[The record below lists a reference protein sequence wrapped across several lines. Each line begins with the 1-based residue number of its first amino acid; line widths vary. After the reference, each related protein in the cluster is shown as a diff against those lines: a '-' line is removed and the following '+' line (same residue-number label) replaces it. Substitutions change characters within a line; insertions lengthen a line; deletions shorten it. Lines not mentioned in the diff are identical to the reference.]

1 MLAIFRLIYTAGYI
15 WLAATRLIEL
25 RGSTILW
32 GSWVL
37 IELTVTGVVLAILW
51 APVIGERMSD
61 PLTAQFTEDTGV
73 VPSNRL
79 TRWILACHAKRNHRA
94 ALALCLLEGLRK
106 PHALHPLLL
115 GIQSVKPGS
124 RLERMFALEIYQHN
138 HVAHCIR
145 ARDILLSRHHV
156 RVPPHPDVGVERILR
171 CLETKPQSPTQTV
184 PLIPGVPP
192 PIVQRNPNIQLFE
205 PGASAAYAP
214 PNPNPQPGRD

>member
-15 WLAATRLIEL
+15 WLAAARLIEL

-73 VPSNRL
+73 VPNYRL
-79 TRWILACHAKRNHRA
+79 TRWIMTCQAKGNHRA
-94 ALALCLLEGLRK
+94 GLALCFLEGLRK
-106 PHALHPLLL
+106 PHALHPLIL
-115 GIQSVKPGS
+115 GIQSVKPAS
-124 RLERMFALEIYQHN
+124 RLERWFALEIYQHN
-138 HVAHCIR
+138 HVALCIR
-145 ARDILLSRHHV
+145 ARDILFARHHV
-156 RVPPHPDVGVERILR
+156 RVPPHRDPGVERILR
-171 CLETKPQSPTQTV
+171 CLETKPEIPAKTF
-184 PLIPGVPP
+184 PLLSGVPP
-192 PIVQRNPNIQLFE
+192 PKVQRNPNIQLFE

-214 PNPNPQPGRD
+214 PNPNPKPERD